1 MTHMTAE
8 DENELH
14 RLCDMLREVHHTLDA
29 GSPLREAV
37 TKAGF
42 GLSLAFMQGHRSK
55 IEELTLGVGRP
66 LDEAQRQHLR
76 MLGIDPDGE

>member
-1 MTHMTAE
+1 MTAE

-42 GLSLAFMQGHRSK
+42 GLSLAFFHGDRSK
-55 IEELTLGVGRP
+55 IEELALGVGRP
-66 LDEAQRQHLR
+66 LDEPQQQHLR
-76 MLGIDPDGE
+76 TLGIDPDGE